1 MNDLPKVLD
10 PYIVDIT
17 TSLWSYLTGQDLAP
31 RLHLEGRLRNG
42 VSSEQV
48 MPPANAVWGE
58 HITEL
63 RGRNTGENIK
73 L

>member
-31 RLHLEGRLRNG
+31 QLHLEGRLRNG

-63 RGRNTGENIK
+63 RGKNTGENIK